1 MSSRLILNICLK
13 VVGVFY
19 ALNALNYLPG
29 TISQLVLTWRAL
41 SQTPDKDPLNLMIN
55 YKLAT
60 VVSILIPIVLFV
72 IALVLI
78 LKSESLAR
86 YLLPT
91 DDSLK
96 DILSTDSSHVILSI
110 CIKIFGFF
118 SVISAIPYLS
128 KFASRLWIM
137 KENFKYY
144 DNTGKIDL
152 GSAGIAAAL
161 YIGVGLILIFH
172 SDKIAQKLSPAPVS
186 PDGQAYEDS

>member
-1 MSSRLILNICLK
+1 MSTRLMLNICLK

-19 ALNALNYLPG
+19 ALKALNYLPS
-29 TISQLVLTWRAL
+29 TISQLVLTWHAW
-41 SQTPDKDPLNLMIN
+41 SQQDKDPLGMMFN
-55 YKLAT
+55 YKLAA

-86 YLLPT
+86 YLVPT

-96 DILSTDSSHVILSI
+96 DILPSDSSNVVLSI

-118 SVISAIPYLS
+118 SVLSAVPHVS
-128 KFASRLWIM
+128 RFASRLWIM
-137 KENFKYY
+137 KENIKYY
-144 DNTGKIDL
+144 DKTGKIDL
-152 GSAGIAAAL
+152 GTAGIAVAL

-172 SDKIAQKLSPAPVS
+172 SDNIAQKLSPDPVFLE
-186 PDGQAYEDS
+186 GEGVE

>member
-1 MSSRLILNICLK
+1 MSTRLILNICLK

-19 ALNALNYLPG
+19 ALKAINYLPSA
-29 TISQLVLTWRAL
+29 ISQLVLMWHTW
-41 SQTPDKDPLNLMIN
+41 SEKDKYPLDMMAN

-60 VVSILIPIVLFV
+60 TVSILIPIILFV

-86 YLLPT
+86 YLLPA

-96 DILSTDSSHVILSI
+96 EVLPSDASNVVLSI

-118 SVISAIPYLS
+118 SVLSAIPYVARL
-128 KFASRLWIM
+128 ASRLWIIR
-137 KENFKYY
+137 ENLKYY
-144 DNTGKIDL
+144 DTTGKIDL
-152 GSAGIAAAL
+152 GTAGIASVL

-172 SDKIAQKLSPAPVS
+172 SDKIAQKLSPAPMS
-186 PDGQAYEDS
+186 PDGQALEDS